1 MSLPVQPSQLKLPAM
16 RPDYLVQ
23 RPDGSVVDTRFRFGR
38 DDRVRITQG
47 PNAGRL
53 ATVESLL
60 GRWIE
65 NSRPQSDPGYNVILD
80 GGDVVSVRWDWVE
93 GG

>member
-1 MSLPVQPSQLKLPAM
+1 M
-16 RPDYLVQ
+16 RPDYLIL
-23 RPDGSVVDTRFRFGR
+23 RPDGSVLDTRLRFGR

-47 PNAGRL
+47 PHSGLL

-65 NSRPQSDPGYNVILD
+65 NSRPQNEPGYNVALD
-80 GGDVVSVRWDWVE
+80 GGDVVSVRWDWVAAGVE
-93 GG
+93 

>member
-1 MSLPVQPSQLKLPAM
+1 M

-23 RPDGSVVDTRFRFGR
+23 RPDGSVVDTRLRFGR
-38 DDRVRITQG
+38 DDRVRITQV
-47 PNAGRL
+47 PHAGRL

-65 NSRPQSDPGYNVILD
+65 NSRPQNEPGYNVALD
-80 GGDVVSVRWDWVE
+80 GDGDGVVSVRWDWVAAGVE
-93 GG
+93 